1 MLKRIS
7 LATLLVAATFTL
19 PAIARVAAVAALA
32 TTIPVLLTPAEAKDD
47 KGGKGGKGD
56 DHGGKGGK
64 GDKGGKGGSKG
75 VPGPI
80 AGAGLPFLLL
90 AGGYVLVRR
99 YRNRST
105 AETRS
110 PTIG

>member
-1 MLKRIS
+1 MLKQIG

-19 PAIARVAAVAALA
+19 TAFAAGKGQGGG
-32 TTIPVLLTPAEAKDD
+32 TTIGNNG
-47 KGGKGGKGD
+47 GGKGGCGVGQTTNGC
-56 DHGGKGGK
+56 GGGG
-64 GDKGGKGGSKG
+64 GGGNKG

-80 AGAGLPFLLL
+80 AGAGLPFLLI

-105 AETRS
+105 AEISS
-110 PTIG
+110 PTIVS